1 MCARK
6 ISIKLLTLDCDYFL
20 KQVKIFL
27 YKYKAIRRHFLNR
40 LINIIY
46 TIYSLNS
53 VYYVY
58 YTCISHLNKR
68 KERESEWMEK
78 YREKA
83 KEEGKKDKR
92 KRPREIEWEKE
103 RRYETEGN
111 EGWDG
116 FRRTW
121 ELSTKRAVKRS
132 LESTGTVRYIRSY
145 RQLMDVQLTWRA
157 SAIGSPSNGDK
168 LS

>member
-1 MCARK
+1 MG
-6 ISIKLLTLDCDYFL
+6 
-20 KQVKIFL
+20 
-27 YKYKAIRRHFLNR
+27 
-40 LINIIY
+40 
-46 TIYSLNS
+46 
-53 VYYVY
+53 
-58 YTCISHLNKR
+58 KR
-68 KERESEWMEK
+68 
-78 YREKA
+78 A
-83 KEEGKKDKR
+83 KEEQ
-92 KRPREIEWEKE
+92 WEKE
-103 RRYETEGN
+103 RRGSEGN
-111 EGWDG
+111 EGWDCRSDG

>member
-1 MCARK
+1 MGKC
-6 ISIKLLTLDCDYFL
+6 
-20 KQVKIFL
+20 
-27 YKYKAIRRHFLNR
+27 
-40 LINIIY
+40 
-46 TIYSLNS
+46 
-53 VYYVY
+53 
-58 YTCISHLNKR
+58 
-68 KERESEWMEK
+68 
-78 YREKA
+78 REKI
-83 KEEGKKDKR
+83 KKDG
-92 KRPREIEWEKE
+92 EAEKE
-103 RRYETEGN
+103 RDGDESEGN
-111 EGWDG
+111 EGWDCRRDG